1 VEYRTDSIG
10 DCMHSTPA
18 HSRIAARRSTRARVV
33 AAGAL
38 AVALAW
44 LPVHASNLVPEIP
57 SRSRFT

>member
-1 VEYRTDSIG
+1 
-10 DCMHSTPA
+10 MHSTPRHA
-18 HSRIAARRSTRARVV
+18 RIAARRLMRAPIV

-44 LPVHASNLVPEIP
+44 LPVHASSLVPEVP

>member
-1 VEYRTDSIG
+1 
-10 DCMHSTPA
+10 MHSTPG
-18 HSRIAARRSTRARVV
+18 HDRIATRRSTRAPIV

-44 LPVHASNLVPEIP
+44 LPVHASNIVPDVP